1 MERLNAAQV
10 EWLVVYQP
18 ETTHTAVPLTE
29 CFTDTYRFF
38 TQSDN
43 KYVENGTFT
52 YYLTTETYN
61 SLPETFKQLADAT
74 T

>member
-1 MERLNAAQV
+1 MIQLNPKQV
-10 EWLVVYQP
+10 EWLVVNHP

-43 KYVENGTFT
+43 KYVENGSFK
-52 YYLTTETYN
+52 YYLTPETYN
-61 SLPETFKQLADAT
+61 SLPTEFKQLADLC
-74 T
+74 